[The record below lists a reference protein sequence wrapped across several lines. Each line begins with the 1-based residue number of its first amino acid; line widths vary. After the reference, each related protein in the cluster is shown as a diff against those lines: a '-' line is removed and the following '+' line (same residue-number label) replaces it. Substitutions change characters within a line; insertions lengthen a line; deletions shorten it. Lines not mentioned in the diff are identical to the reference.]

1 MKFELRTNV
10 RSLRFWDIRVCG
22 IMKVDITESRVY
34 KRASDVTEVGVYL
47 VTCGG
52 LQEEAAGNFSG
63 PFHHHHPTVEAI
75 FVNWV
80 RSLRLARRWW
90 LRSGHGTLWRGLVF
104 IDVVE
109 EGVLV
114 ICPSPHHHLQ
124 SVCVGEPT

>member
-1 MKFELRTNV
+1 LNYEHPFPTVLGYQ
-10 RSLRFWDIRVCG
+10 RVCD
-22 IMKVDITESRVY
+22 IMKVDITESRVH
-34 KRASDVTEVGVYL
+34 KRESDVTEVDVYL

-52 LQEEAAGNFSG
+52 LQEETAGNFSG

-90 LRSGHGTLWRGLVF
+90 LRSGHVTLWRGLVF

-114 ICPSPHHHLQ
+114 ICPSPHHYLQ
-124 SVCVGEPT
+124 CVCGSQHSSI